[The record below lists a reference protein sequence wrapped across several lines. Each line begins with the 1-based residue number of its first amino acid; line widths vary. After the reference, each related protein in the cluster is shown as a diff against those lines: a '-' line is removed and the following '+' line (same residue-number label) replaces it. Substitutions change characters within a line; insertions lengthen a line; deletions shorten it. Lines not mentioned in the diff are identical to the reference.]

1 MAGVTTT
8 VGPALGTALRAGREQ
23 FNGLAVEARL
33 LGGGFAEE
41 AFTDA
46 LRGPVDALA
55 EAVDRV
61 DPTAVGP
68 VVEAAYRAVLTLTG
82 RGVEVAGRGGGVAE
96 EPVAAVWERLPD
108 MAGVVAADPVR
119 VLGSVINATLSVAAT
134 PGVDVPAWVDRI
146 AALGATLAG
155 ERAAG
160 VGPWLAAG
168 RVAAWTCGMAHQ
180 RATALAAI
188 EGLSPSLVAA
198 AAGVDE
204 PTLASWTPTDRW
216 SRPRGSAAPRDDG
229 RDRGPTHP
237 YETQAPIAPNGTPDG
252 QPPNGTPGGALDG
265 ASDGLVVGQPVGGFV
280 GFGGPFTQPP
290 RVWLNEDGAIHA
302 TGGPDDGVWRLHADA
317 FGSTLVRAAQ
327 ATVPVGPAAVERW
340 PRAPIP
346 RMTSVAATD
355 DTCAVT
361 TAASHRISIRGRVG
375 GASS

>member
-1 MAGVTTT
+1 MTTT

-55 EAVDRV
+55 EAVDRM
-61 DPTAVGP
+61 DPAAVGP

-82 RGVEVAGRGGGVAE
+82 RGVEVARRGGGVVE

-108 MAGVVAADPVR
+108 MAGLVAADPVR
-119 VLGSVINATLSVAAT
+119 VLGSVTNATLSVAAT

-146 AALGATLAG
+146 ASLGATLAG
-155 ERAAG
+155 EGSAG

-168 RVAAWTCGMAHQ
+168 RVVAWTCGMAHQ

-188 EGLSPSLVAA
+188 EGLPPSLVAA

-204 PTLASWTPTDRW
+204 SALASWTPTDRW

-237 YETQAPIAPNGTPDG
+237 YATQAPIAPNGTPDG
-252 QPPNGTPGGALDG
+252 QPPTGTSDGVVDGTP
-265 ASDGLVVGQPVGGFV
+265 DGLVVGQSVGGFV
-280 GFGGPFTQPP
+280 GFGGPFTRPP
-290 RVWLNEDGAIHA
+290 RVWLDKDGAIHA

-317 FGSTLVRAAQ
+317 FGSTLVRAART
-327 ATVPVGPAAVERW
+327 TVPAGPGAVERW
-340 PRAPIP
+340 PRVPIP

-361 TAASHRISIRGRVG
+361 TAASHRITIRGRAG
-375 GASS
+375 GVSS